1 MANTKSAK
9 KAFKQS
15 QKRRMLNVARKS
27 AVRTALKKV
36 NEALRVNQ
44 SEEQIKKLVACA
56 AAELS
61 RAKSKG
67 VIHKNNASRRL
78 SRLMIRVGKHSGQ
91 SQQPEQQAQAVR

>member
-15 QKRRMLNVARKS
+15 QKRRTCNVSRKS
-27 AVRTALKKV
+27 SVRTAIKKV
-36 NEALRVNQ
+36 HEAVQTHR
-44 SEEQIKKLVACA
+44 SPEEINKLVALA

-67 VIHKNNASRRL
+67 VIHRNNASRRL
-78 SRLMIRVGKHSGQ
+78 GRLMCYVGKHLEQNQQ
-91 SQQPEQQAQAVR
+91 SAH